1 MSYVDD
7 VLAQMKE
14 KDAHEPE
21 FLQVLTEILDSLRPI
36 IEANEEK
43 YRKEALLERLVEPE
57 KVAYF
62 RVPWTDDQ
70 GQAHINRGWRVQFN
84 SAIGPYKGGIRFHP
98 TVNLSVLKFLAFEQM
113 FKNSLTGLPIGGGK
127 EIGYMFGYYKRLVGE
142 YDAGALSGKPVASGG
157 SLGRNTATGYG
168 AVYFTEEL
176 LNTLGKKIE
185 GTTFCLSGF
194 GNVSWGVAKKL
205 DQLGGKVVAI
215 SGPDGY
221 VYDPEG
227 ISGEKADYMVEM
239 RNSLRDRVQDYA
251 DKYPSAQFHAG
262 EKPWGRVNADIY
274 MPCATQNDI
283 RLEDAERMIAENHS
297 SILVEVANMP
307 TTLEAIELLK
317 SKGWVI
323 APSKAVNAG
332 GVAVSAMEMS
342 QNAMKMPWTE
352 EEVEDKLHPIMKN
365 IFKNIN
371 AAAEKYGKPGD
382 LIAGANLAA
391 AERVLQA
398 MEEQGI
404 C

>member
-1 MSYVDD
+1 MKKSFTKQLISLI
-7 VLAQMKE
+7 LAVCFTLAFPALSFAADSNQSDGEAKS
-14 KDAHEPE
+14 EPIYNE
-21 FLQVLTEILDSLRPI
+21 FKKSDGELMRFCQSFVTGHY
-36 IEANEEK
+36 K
-43 YRKEALLERLVEPE
+43 
-57 KVAYF
+57 
-62 RVPWTDDQ
+62 
-70 GQAHINRGWRVQFN
+70 H
-84 SAIGPYKGGIRFHP
+84 IGP
-98 TVNLSVLKFLAFEQM
+98 NLDCPAGDL
-113 FKNSLTGLPIGGGK
+113 GCGGK

-142 YDAGALSGKPVASGG
+142 YDAGALSGKPVASCC

-227 ISGEKADYMVEM
+227 ISGEKADYMLEM
-239 RNSLRDRVQDYA
+239 RIYLRDRVQDYA

-323 APSKAVNAG
+323 AASMAVNAG
-332 GVAVSAMEMS
+332 GVAVAAMEMI
-342 QNAMKMPWTE
+342 QNAMKMPWT
-352 EEVEDKLHPIMKN
+352 
-365 IFKNIN
+365 
-371 AAAEKYGKPGD
+371 
-382 LIAGANLAA
+382 
-391 AERVLQA
+391 
-398 MEEQGI
+398 
-404 C
+404 